1 MEKLQILFDSSIQSI
16 TELHPGYENHA
27 SNVLLI
33 KTETEEVIVRSSQMI
48 QEPHNDFWWG
58 CKQLFGIDPRN
69 VFHLE
74 FINNSL
80 AELSSFPV
88 PRVLRKMTIDNKEYV
103 VVEKLN
109 GHTIHTFLN
118 QPSSILESLGKG
130 LALIHQKNFNYIGNP
145 LGTHQTSIYDFHSM
159 LINIM
164 QQLTE
169 RFYNNNQ
176 KILEVLPEMQLLL
189 KRIPTPTESNFIL
202 VDMDP
207 TQFLSNGTEITGLV
221 DTEAYAVAPR
231 ELDFIALEYV
241 LDKKSAEDFIRGY
254 ISVRDIPDLTYVR
267 KPYRYLYRLLSVQ
280 GSVGI
285 EEWLNHP
292 TYF

>member
-1 MEKLQILFDSSIQSI
+1 
-16 TELHPGYENHA
+16 
-27 SNVLLI
+27 
-33 KTETEEVIVRSSQMI
+33 
-48 QEPHNDFWWG
+48 
-58 CKQLFGIDPRN
+58 
-69 VFHLE
+69 
-74 FINNSL
+74 
-80 AELSSFPV
+80 
-88 PRVLRKMTIDNKEYV
+88 
-103 VVEKLN
+103 
-109 GHTIHTFLN
+109 
-118 QPSSILESLGKG
+118 
-130 LALIHQKNFNYIGNP
+130 
-145 LGTHQTSIYDFHSM
+145 
-159 LINIM
+159 
-164 QQLTE
+164 
-169 RFYNNNQ
+169 
-176 KILEVLPEMQLLL
+176 MQLLL

-254 ISVRDIPDLTYVR
+254 ISVQDIPDLTYVR

>member
-1 MEKLQILFDSSIQSI
+1 ML
-16 TELHPGYENHA
+16 T
-27 SNVLLI
+27 I
-33 KTETEEVIVRSSQMI
+33 K
-48 QEPHNDFWWG
+48 
-58 CKQLFGIDPRN
+58 
-69 VFHLE
+69 
-74 FINNSL
+74 
-80 AELSSFPV
+80 
-88 PRVLRKMTIDNKEYV
+88 
-103 VVEKLN
+103 
-109 GHTIHTFLN
+109 
-118 QPSSILESLGKG
+118 
-130 LALIHQKNFNYIGNP
+130 
-145 LGTHQTSIYDFHSM
+145 DFHST

-169 RFYNNNQ
+169 RFYKNNQ

-254 ISVRDIPDLTYVR
+254 ISVQDIPDLTYVR